1 MTDMGALLQRLD
13 ELHQQVDAAKAR
25 QRAAGEEV
33 HRLVVARNDVLREIN
48 REHGVHPK
56 ELKDLGRVNLQ
67 LAYRIVAGQ
76 DR

>member
-1 MTDMGALLQRLD
+1 MADMAALLQRLD
-13 ELHQQVDAAKAR
+13 ELHRQVDAAKAR